1 MGKVCDPTHTRPH
14 TPHKNTRVIC
24 STPKTLW
31 CVPHFP
37 VILSVS
43 TVVTTLLIVALVK
56 CFVCLC
62 STFYL
67 LFFSHIFTF
76 SFSCTCYL
84 LYTLKQSQ
92 NYCAYQAI
100 QVFIVFLRLTINTVD
115 ALPSRFLLSLCVP
128 LSSVIFYLTIQSLC
142 SADQTLRLL
151 GDCLFNNLKATLL
164 KRLWHRYFT
173 MKSAKNF
180 LKTFFANI
188 NPE

>member
-24 STPKTLW
+24 STPKTLS

-76 SFSCTCYL
+76 SFSCTCCL

-115 ALPSRFLLSLCVP
+115 VTTLYMNSSNQIFAEPVCSTFLCDFLLNYTIAV
-128 LSSVIFYLTIQSLC
+128 LSRPNTETVG
-142 SADQTLRLL
+142 RL
-151 GDCLFNNLKATLL
+151 
-164 KRLWHRYFT
+164 
-173 MKSAKNF
+173 S
-180 LKTFFANI
+180 I
-188 NPE
+188 